1 MVTNKEVE
9 LMPSENIPKAFD
21 ADKAEAFS
29 TKLLMALNYGSLS
42 LMMSTLT
49 PHDPPQMA
57 T

>member
-1 MVTNKEVE
+1 
-9 LMPSENIPKAFD
+9 MPSENIQKAFD

-29 TKLLMALNYGSLS
+29 KKLLMALNYGSLS